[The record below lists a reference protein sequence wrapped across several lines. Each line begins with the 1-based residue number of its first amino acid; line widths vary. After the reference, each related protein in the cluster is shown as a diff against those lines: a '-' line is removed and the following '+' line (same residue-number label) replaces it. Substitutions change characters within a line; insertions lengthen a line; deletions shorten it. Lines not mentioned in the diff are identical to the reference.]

1 MRDICRIY
9 VTLHIF
15 GCCSTFKTTKMRQN
29 FPIIFILFLTLISC
43 DCQYHL
49 SGVVLDKL
57 TRKPIENVAIGKTDI
72 TDLDDPSNRKT
83 MTRKNGEYEIYGVAG
98 KCDEI
103 TMFFTRDGYQTEK
116 VTFENNSND
125 TIFLKPTSRG
135 EIK

>member
-1 MRDICRIY
+1 
-9 VTLHIF
+9 
-15 GCCSTFKTTKMRQN
+15 
-29 FPIIFILFLTLISC
+29 
-43 DCQYHL
+43 
-49 SGVVLDKL
+49 L

-103 TMFFTRDGYQTEK
+103 TMFFTRDGYPNRESD
-116 VTFENNSND
+116 FFNNSND